1 MLHVVQGMLHVACCM
16 LHAACCMLRAVQGMF
31 ESFPKMS
38 GNEDENDGAAWIAG
52 KAYLPML
59 SAA

>member
-1 MLHVVQGMLHVACCM
+1 
-16 LHAACCMLRAVQGMF
+16 MLRAVQGMF

-59 SAA
+59 SAALVTH